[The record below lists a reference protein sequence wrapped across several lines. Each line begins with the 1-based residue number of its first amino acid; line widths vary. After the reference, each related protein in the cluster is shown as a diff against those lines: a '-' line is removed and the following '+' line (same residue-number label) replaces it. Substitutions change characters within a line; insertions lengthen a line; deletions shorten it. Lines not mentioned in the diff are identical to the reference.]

1 MEILKKD
8 DLVDFTKAINK
19 FDLEIYED
27 DAYREE
33 MKFKKSLSVFLGVI
47 FGQRLSTLE
56 SFNAAKDNLP
66 DIIPLYFMDID
77 NVYETLEG
85 RELGKKFSIKHP
97 NYIRLYFFLGK
108 DTNKLYVYPEIC
120 VGAMASNYMNLP
132 YDQHSFSAHDMF
144 KSAECY
150 VRNALSS
157 YIHALINKIPGR
169 ERDISEFANFMDGT
183 ISDQGFNRRSI
194 FNSKSNGYA
203 ISLIS
208 FKKLSYVFLLAATK
222 NVEKLSDLLV
232 DIVNNYPEY
241 VVHIAA
247 PKCQLDE
254 YGRFIL
260 KINNPSVERD
270 TDNLDKDTFDFV
282 RVMVSIPDKD
292 TMNNAE
298 VMSMYKKYKDRLM
311 KDVLEKISN
320 SRSFKKYNVPINFL
334 RLSRSTVTSS
344 REIMLLFELKR
355 ISGEG

>member
-8 DLVDFTKAINK
+8 DLVDFSEAINK
-19 FDLEIYED
+19 FALTIYGD

-33 MKFKKSLSVFLGVI
+33 MKFKKSLSVFLGVRL
-47 FGQRLSTLE
+47 GQRLATLE

-85 RELGKKFSIKHP
+85 RELGKKFSIKLP

-108 DTNKLYVYPEIC
+108 DTDKLYVYPEIC
-120 VGAMASNYMNLP
+120 VGVIASNYMNLP
-132 YDQHSFSAHDMF
+132 YDQHSFTAHDMF
-144 KSAECY
+144 KYAECY

-157 YIHALINKIPGR
+157 YIHSLINKIPGR
-169 ERDISEFANFMDGT
+169 ERDISDFANFMQNT
-183 ISDQGFNRRSI
+183 ISDQKFNKRSI
-194 FNSKSNGYA
+194 FNSKDSGYA
-203 ISLIS
+203 IS
-208 FKKLSYVFLLAATK
+208 FKKVSYIFLLAATK
-222 NVEKLSDLLV
+222 NVEKLSDLLG
-232 DIVNNYPEY
+232 DIVDNYPEY
-241 VVHIAA
+241 VVHIAD

-270 TDNLDKDTFDFV
+270 TDNLNKDTFDFI

-292 TMNNAE
+292 TISNSE

>member
-8 DLVDFTKAINK
+8 DLVDFSEAINK
-19 FDLEIYED
+19 FALTIYED

-33 MKFKKSLSVFLGVI
+33 MKFKKSFSVFLGVR
-47 FGQRLSTLE
+47 FGQRLATLE

-85 RELGKKFSIKHP
+85 RELGKKFSIKLP

-108 DTNKLYVYPEIC
+108 DTDKLYVYPEIC
-120 VGAMASNYMNLP
+120 VGAIASNYMNLP
-132 YDQHSFSAHDMF
+132 YDQHSFSAHEMF
-144 KSAECY
+144 RYSECY
-150 VRNALSS
+150 VKNAMSI
-157 YIHALINKIPGR
+157 YIHELINKIPGR
-169 ERDISEFANFMDGT
+169 ERDISDFANFMQGT

-194 FNSKSNGYA
+194 FNSTYA
-203 ISLIS
+203 SMIS
-208 FKKLSYVFLLAATK
+208 FKKVSYIFLLAITK
-222 NVEKLSDLLV
+222 DVDKLSDLIG
-232 DIVNNYPEY
+232 DIVDNYPDY
-241 VVHIAA
+241 IVHIEA
-247 PKCQLDE
+247 PKCQLDK

-260 KINNPSVERD
+260 KINNPSIERD
-270 TDNLDKDTFDFV
+270 TDNLNKETFDFV

-292 TMNNAE
+292 TMSNSE
-298 VMSMYKKYKDRLM
+298 VMSMYNKYKDRLM

-355 ISGEG
+355 MSSEG

>member
-8 DLVDFTKAINK
+8 DLVDFSEAINK
-19 FDLEIYED
+19 FALTIYED

-33 MKFKKSLSVFLGVI
+33 MKFKKSLSVFLGVRL
-47 FGQRLSTLE
+47 GQRLATLE

-108 DTNKLYVYPEIC
+108 DTDKLYVYPETS
-120 VGAMASNYMNLP
+120 VGAMACNYMNL
-132 YDQHSFSAHDMF
+132 QLTNHSFSAHEMF
-144 KSAECY
+144 RYAECY
-150 VRNALSS
+150 VKNAMSI
-157 YIHALINKIPGR
+157 YIHKLISKIPGR
-169 ERDISEFANFMDGT
+169 ERDISDFANFMQGT
-183 ISDQGFNRRSI
+183 ISDQKFNKRSI
-194 FNSKSNGYA
+194 FNSKDSGYA
-203 ISLIS
+203 IS
-208 FKKLSYVFLLAATK
+208 FKKVSYIFLLAATK
-222 NVEKLSDLLV
+222 NVEKLSDLLR
-232 DIVNNYPEY
+232 DIVDNYPEY
-241 VVHIAA
+241 VVHIAS
-247 PKCQLDE
+247 PKYQLDE
-254 YGRFIL
+254 YSRFIL